1 MIVEWLLVMT
11 ANAVHSAVLCPSSL
25 MEVVVLV
32 LVAAA
37 LSMY

>member
-1 MIVEWLLVMT
+1 MIADCSLMMT
-11 ANAVHSAVLCPSSL
+11 ANAVHSAVLCLSSL